1 MGAFLRNHA
10 GVIQAALGVV
20 ILLLLIVW
28 FSSPVYWVACTLTV
42 LAASLFRAWLSYFSI
57 REEAR
62 EEGRRFLGW
71 GCIPQAIPCAPLA
84 LVHPVG
90 HRLGCYVCIG
100 FKRGK
105 GTVPR
110 GGETLCLVSCA
121 CLLVVASLLSAFF
134 VTGHRCL
141 LFGVV
146 YISCIFPQW
155 RSSRRNV
162 NMQKRTPPVLW
173 DGRRSLIRKPA
184 WCWGNTTPK
193 FPDNPNPAAP

>member
-71 GCIPQAIPCAPLA
+71 AEPAFLNMLDTTCYAYTWLLVAFLRQFPALRWLWYILLAIGWVVMFVLA
-84 LVHPVG
+84 L
-90 HRLGCYVCIG
+90 
-100 FKRGK
+100 RGEK
-105 GTVPR
+105 VQCQEAGKPFIWYR
-110 GGETLCLVSCA
+110 ARAFWLSLLCLA
-121 CLLVVASLLSAFF
+121 LFLLPVIVAYCS
-134 VTGHRCL
+134 G
-141 LFGVV
+141 LF
-146 YISCIFPQW
+146 
-155 RSSRRNV
+155 
-162 NMQKRTPPVLW
+162 T
-173 DGRRSLIRKPA
+173 
-184 WCWGNTTPK
+184 
-193 FPDNPNPAAP
+193 